1 MGSPVADDIRIM
13 LVEDVDFNLEIL
25 TSILAERGWQ
35 TVTATSGEA
44 ALDILAH
51 DAEFQV
57 ILMDIGLPGIDGLEA
72 TRRIKKDPA
81 THAIPVI
88 ALTAEPAS
96 EQNSFLAAGFDGYAE
111 KNFDP
116 DQLFAAIEKHLSP
129 NCGSLHKS
137 TPSLT
142 DPAHHIDLDFETLL
156 ATYPSEEALC
166 RIARAFFA
174 DTDKELT
181 LLATAMAKDDQE
193 KILACCHNLKGT
205 SAIFTAKKM
214 IAAVKNL
221 ESCVREKNKNKVE
234 SAWHN
239 VLAAYESLRIKVSG
253 RLTL

>member
-1 MGSPVADDIRIM
+1 MVSPVTDDIRIM

-96 EQNSFLAAGFDGYAE
+96 ERDFLAAGFDGYAE

-116 DQLFAAIEKHLSP
+116 DQLFAAIEKHLSSE
-129 NCGSLHKS
+129 CKSRHKS
-137 TPSLT
+137 TPSST
-142 DPAHHIDLDFETLL
+142 DPAHLIDLDFETLR

-174 DTDKELT
+174 DTDKELA
-181 LLATAMAKDDQE
+181 LLTTAMAKFDQE

-205 SAIFTAKKM
+205 SAIFTAQKL
-214 IAAVKNL
+214 ITAVKDL

-239 VLAAYESLRIKVSG
+239 VLAAHESLRVTVSC